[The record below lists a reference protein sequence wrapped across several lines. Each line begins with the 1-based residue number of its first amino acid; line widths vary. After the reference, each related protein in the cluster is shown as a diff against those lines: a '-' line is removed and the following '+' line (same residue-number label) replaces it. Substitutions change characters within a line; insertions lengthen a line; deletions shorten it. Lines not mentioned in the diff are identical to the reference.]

1 MTPAKIQYLLKKN
14 GLTQKALAQ
23 RIGVCEMTVSRVIN
37 KMTISDRVMRAVAE
51 AVERPVQ
58 NVFPEYY
65 LQPPKRRHSKA
76 IGL

>member
-37 KMTISDRVMRAVAE
+37 KMPISDRVMRAVAA

>member
-1 MTPAKIQYLLKKN
+1 MTPAKIQYLLKKS

-37 KMTISDRVMRAVAE
+37 KQIVSNRVMRAVAE
-51 AVERPVQ
+51 AIGQ
-58 NVFPEYY
+58 DYHKVFPEYY

-76 IGL
+76 GAI